1 MKKLILCAAL
11 ALPFAAVAEDTCS
24 MVASMARTVMSA
36 RQNGVAMEKLI
47 AVARK
52 SEGAIGRLTET
63 LVIDAFG
70 VPRFSTPANKQR
82 AIEDFG
88 NDNAA
93 ICYRAQKGGV

>member
-36 RQNGVAMEKLI
+36 RQNGVEMEKMM

-52 SEGAIGRLTET
+52 SDGPVGKITEA
-63 LVIDAFG
+63 LVVDAFA
-70 VPRFSTPANKQR
+70 VPRWQTPANKQR

-93 ICYRAQKGGV
+93 MCYRAQKGGA